1 MSENDCI
8 FCNIVAGEAES
19 EVVHDE
25 EGVMAFMDI
34 GAKAPVHVLVIP
46 KEHVSSLQEVGR
58 LPDGVAKR
66 IFEVAQEV
74 AESMGIAGSG
84 YAFRINNGPDARQEV
99 FHLHAHVMGGRKMGM
114 P

>member
-1 MSENDCI
+1 MSENDCV
-8 FCNIVAGEAES
+8 FCKIVSGEIES

-25 EGVMAFMDI
+25 EGILAFMDKN
-34 GAKAPVHVLVIP
+34 GKAPVHVLVIP
-46 KEHVSSLQEVGR
+46 KEHVSSLAEVGK

-74 AESMGIAGSG
+74 AEKMDIAGSG
-84 YAFRINNGPDARQEV
+84 YAFRINTGRDANQEV

>member
-1 MSENDCI
+1 MSENDCV
-8 FCNIVAGEAES
+8 FCKIVNGEIES

-25 EGVMAFMDI
+25 EGILAFMDI
-34 GAKAPVHVLVIP
+34 KGKAPVHMLVTP
-46 KEHVSSLQEVGR
+46 KEHVSSLEEGGK
-58 LPDGVAKR
+58 LPDSVAKR

-74 AESMGIAGSG
+74 AVKMDIAGSG
-84 YAFRINNGPDARQEV
+84 YTFRINNGREANQEV

>member
-8 FCNIVAGEAES
+8 FCKIVAGEAES

-46 KEHVSSLQEVGR
+46 KEHVSSLQEVRR
-58 LPDGVAKR
+58 LPDDVAKR
-66 IFEVAQEV
+66 IFEVAQ
-74 AESMGIAGSG
+74 
-84 YAFRINNGPDARQEV
+84 DARQEV